1 MRLAIVGGKLQGTE
15 AAYLGLK
22 AGYEVV
28 LIDRRSDVPASGLAS
43 TAPSAST

>member
-22 AGYEVV
+22 AGYEVCS
-28 LIDRRSDVPASGLAS
+28 LIADRM
-43 TAPSAST
+43 

>member
-1 MRLAIVGGKLQGTE
+1 MRLVIVGGKLQGTE

-28 LIDRRSDVPASGLAS
+28 LVNRRPDVRAGL
-43 TAPSAST
+43 